1 MLTGAG
7 GGSLEAEEV
16 GGFDEDLAAV
26 VEQGTCSGECG
37 VAGECGCEAMD
48 CDVFSVTYGIVVHV
62 VDSGNSGTRVA

>member
-1 MLTGAG
+1 MDVCDMMRNGID
-7 GGSLEAEEV
+7 V
-16 GGFDEDLAAV
+16 
-26 VEQGTCSGECG
+26 GECG